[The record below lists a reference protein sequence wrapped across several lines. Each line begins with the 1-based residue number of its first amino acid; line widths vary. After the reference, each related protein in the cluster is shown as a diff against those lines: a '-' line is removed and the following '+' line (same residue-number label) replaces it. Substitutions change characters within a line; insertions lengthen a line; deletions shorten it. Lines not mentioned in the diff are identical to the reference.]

1 MKFQRIRGTRDIL
14 PDEYAMR
21 EELLQRARRIL
32 RAYGYRFIQ
41 TPTFEPTE
49 LFVRSVG
56 ETTDIVEKEM
66 YTFQDRGGRSLTL
79 RAEGTAPVIRA
90 FLENHLPSPIKLA
103 YYVPIFRA
111 ERPQKGRLREHYQLG
126 VEAIGERS
134 PLLDSELI
142 RMLMEILDAFGIQE
156 RRLEINS
163 IGSPEDRQRY
173 RQALLEYLTPLRE
186 TLCADCQ
193 RRMDRNPLR
202 VLDCKVDGPRLT
214 DVPRFQDYL
223 SDESRRFFDEL
234 LSILDRWQIPY
245 QVNPRLVR
253 GLDYYT
259 DTVFEVKVP
268 GLGAQDTVAGGG
280 RYDRLVEE
288 LGGPPTPAVGFG
300 MGMERV
306 LLALGEPR
314 KEEPLDYFVVYT
326 SEATRERALDL
337 AFELRQRGFA
347 VDFVHEPKKLRAQ
360 MKRAHRLKARYTLI
374 VGDEELQRNAVKLRH
389 METGEEREV
398 PIPHL
403 FTANGSSPLSD
414 PEGLR

>member
-14 PDEYAMR
+14 PDEYAVR
-21 EELLQRARRIL
+21 EDLLQRARKIL

-90 FLENHLPSPIKLA
+90 FLENQLPSPIKLA

-126 VEAIGERS
+126 VEAIGERA
-134 PLLDSELI
+134 PLLDAEVI
-142 RMLMEILDAFGIQE
+142 RMLLEILQAFGLKE
-156 RRLEINS
+156 WRLEINS
-163 IGSPEDRQRY
+163 IGSPEDRRRY
-173 RQALLEYLTPLRE
+173 REALLRYLEPRRQD
-186 TLCADCQ
+186 LCADCQ

-214 DVPRFQDYL
+214 DAPRFQDYL
-223 SDESRRFFDEL
+223 GDESRRFFEEL
-234 LSILDRWQIPY
+234 LAILDRWNIAY
-245 QVNPRLVR
+245 TVNPRLVR

-314 KEEPLDYFVVYT
+314 KEEPLDYFVAYT
-326 SEATRERALDL
+326 SEATRDAAVDLVFALR
-337 AFELRQRGFA
+337 RQGYA
-347 VDFVHEPKKLRAQ
+347 VDFSHEFKKLRAQ
-360 MKRAHRLKARYTLI
+360 MKRANRLKARKTVI
-374 VGDEELQRNAVKLRH
+374 VGDDELARGVVRVRD
-389 METGEEREV
+389 METGSEEEV
-398 PIPHL
+398 PLHRL
-403 FTANGSSPLSD
+403 QN
-414 PEGLR
+414 PETSA

>member
-1 MKFQRIRGTRDIL
+1 M
-14 PDEYAMR
+14 
-21 EELLQRARRIL
+21 
-32 RAYGYRFIQ
+32 
-41 TPTFEPTE
+41 
-49 LFVRSVG
+49 G

-90 FLENHLPSPIKLA
+90 FLENQLPSPIKLA

-126 VEAIGERS
+126 VEAIGERA
-134 PLLDSELI
+134 PLLDAEVI
-142 RMLMEILDAFGIQE
+142 RMLLEILQAFGLKE
-156 RRLEINS
+156 WRLAINS
-163 IGSPEDRQRY
+163 IGSPEDRRRY
-173 RQALLEYLTPLRE
+173 REALLRYLEPRRQD
-186 TLCADCQ
+186 LCTDCQ

-214 DVPRFQDYL
+214 DAPRFQDYL
-223 SDESRRFFDEL
+223 GDESRRFFEEL
-234 LSILDRWQIPY
+234 LGILDRWNIAY
-245 QVNPRLVR
+245 TVNPRLVR

-314 KEEPLDYFVVYT
+314 TEEPLDYFVAYT
-326 SEATRERALDL
+326 SEATRDAAVDLVFALR
-337 AFELRQRGFA
+337 RQGYA
-347 VDFVHEPKKLRAQ
+347 VDFSHEFKKLRAQ
-360 MKRAHRLKARYTLI
+360 MKRANRLKARKTVI
-374 VGDEELQRNAVKLRH
+374 VGDDELARGVVRVRD
-389 METGEEREV
+389 METGSEEEV
-398 PIPHL
+398 PLHRL
-403 FTANGSSPLSD
+403 QN
-414 PEGLR
+414 PETSA

>member
-14 PDEYAMR
+14 PEEFAVR
-21 EELLQRARRIL
+21 EELLQKARRIL

-79 RAEGTAPVIRA
+79 RAEGTAPVVRA
-90 FLENHLPSPIKLA
+90 FLENRLPSPIKLA

-126 VEAIGERS
+126 VEALGERS
-134 PLLDSELI
+134 PLLDAELI
-142 RMLMEILDAFGIQE
+142 RMLMEILDAFGVTE
-156 RRLEINS
+156 RRLEVNS
-163 IGSPEDRQRY
+163 IGSPEDRRRY
-173 RQALLEYLTPLRE
+173 REALLEYLEPRRE
-186 TLCADCQ
+186 HLCSDCQ

-214 DVPRFQDYL
+214 DAPRFQDYL
-223 SDESRRFFDEL
+223 SPESRQFFEDL
-234 LSILDRWQIPY
+234 LDRLDRWQIPY
-245 QVNPRLVR
+245 EVNPRLVR

-268 GLGAQDTVAGGG
+268 RLGAQDTVAGGG

-314 KEEPLDYFVVYT
+314 KQEALDFFVVYT
-326 SEATRERALDL
+326 SEATREKAIDL
-337 AFELRQRGFA
+337 AFSLRRQGYA
-347 VDFVHEPKKLRAQ
+347 VDFTHEFKKLRAQ
-360 MKRAHRLKARYTLI
+360 MKRANRLRARKVII
-374 VGDEELQRNAVKLRH
+374 VGDEELAQGAVRLRD
-389 METGEEREV
+389 MDTGDEQEV
-398 PIPHL
+398 PIEDL
-403 FTANGSSPLSD
+403 LRSS
-414 PEGLR
+414 GT